1 MELIKAEHEKAI
13 VARLDRQNPS
23 IKDVGDA
30 VKLIISKMW
39 TEKRMDEYIEAK
51 HNELCRVCPRANS
64 GMSSKMVTGL
74 VSAIGTLA
82 AAVGALVGAL
92 AK

>member
-1 MELIKAEHEKAI
+1 METVKQEHERN
-13 VARLDRQNPS
+13 VMARLDRDNPT

-30 VKLIISKMW
+30 VKLIIDKMW

-51 HNELCRVCPRANS
+51 HNELCKVCPRANN
-64 GMSSKMVTGL
+64 GMSNKMIAGL
-74 VSAIGTLA
+74 VSAIGTLG

-92 AK
+92 TK